1 MLKIGTDYTP
11 QMSNFIVAEVIFYYS
26 EVSIYKLRVLRM

>member
-11 QMSNFIVAEVIFYYS
+11 QMSNFIVAKVIFYYS
-26 EVSIYKLRVLRM
+26 EKSLYKLKILRM